1 GMTWSFYLSGSTENP
16 LSTRHVGNTYVP
28 LDHSLQTHRDAIK
41 EYISGLEL
49 PDEQLVYC
57 NLKTEACMAAARRP
71 KVDQDRIGFDD
82 DARHVQVDGCGY
94 KVNDPTAYAVFK
106 AIAQARPYRITLRQ
120 IAEQTGLKG
129 KNIFREL
136 NKLPKA
142 LQKLVHTTTW
152 GHCLT
157 LPV

>member
-1 GMTWSFYLSGSTENP
+1 NALRLADWIGSELKGRKTGRTHLPPSLLVELGGLGRPMSAFGLHAPSTHEWAPMFARAVIEHVWIGMSGAKEIRGAGMTSSFYLSASTENP

-71 KVDQDRIGFDD
+71 KVDQDRIGFD
-82 DARHVQVDGCGY
+82 
-94 KVNDPTAYAVFK
+94 
-106 AIAQARPYRITLRQ
+106 
-120 IAEQTGLKG
+120 
-129 KNIFREL
+129 
-136 NKLPKA
+136 
-142 LQKLVHTTTW
+142 
-152 GHCLT
+152 
-157 LPV
+157 